1 MPGLDD
7 ARRARLQSAQR
18 RVSTVPLRLASLLPE
33 CDLFVNHGGNVAAA
47 ALMHGVPQL
56 VLPAQY
62 EQLVTAMRIE
72 QLGAGLAAPRVDA
85 PREVANAFAHALRD
99 GPRMRRAADVLR
111 RRYAAFS
118 PAEQERRIVARIE
131 QVLAKGTT
139 P

>member
-1 MPGLDD
+1 
-7 ARRARLQSAQR
+7 
-18 RVSTVPLRLASLLPE
+18 VPLRLASLLPE
-33 CDLFVNHGGNVAAA
+33 CDLFVNHGGNVAPA

-85 PREVANAFAHALRD
+85 PREVANAFTHALRD

-131 QVLAKGTT
+131 QVLAQGTA